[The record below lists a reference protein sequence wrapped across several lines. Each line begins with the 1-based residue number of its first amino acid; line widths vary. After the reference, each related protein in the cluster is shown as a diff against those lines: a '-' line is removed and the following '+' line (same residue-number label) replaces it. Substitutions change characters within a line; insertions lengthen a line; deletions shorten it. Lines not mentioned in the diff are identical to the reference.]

1 MAKRTRHTY
10 SPRKRATILAAAQ
23 RDNLTANDVKKKFGV
38 VPVTYYSWRKKE
50 GLTGDRGRKATL
62 PALRNNGAVFTARV
76 QAKVRAIVPRIVRD
90 EVARSLGAFF
100 ASSRGP
106 GRPRKV
112 LS

>member
-10 SPRKRATILAAAQ
+10 APRTRAAILAAAG
-23 RDNLTANDVKKKFGV
+23 RDGLTANDVKKKFGV

-50 GLTGDRGRKATL
+50 GLTGPRGRKATL
-62 PALRNNGAVFTARV
+62 PALRNNGTAFTAV
-76 QAKVRAIVPRIVRD
+76 QAKGRAIMPRIVRE

-106 GRPRKV
+106 ARPRKA
-112 LS
+112 L

>member
-10 SPRKRATILAAAQ
+10 TPRKRAAILAVAQ
-23 RDNLTANDVKKKFGV
+23 RDGLTANDVKKKFGV

-50 GLTGDRGRKATL
+50 GLTGPRGRKPTL
-62 PALRNNGAVFTARV
+62 PALGSNGAVLTAEVQARV
-76 QAKVRAIVPRIVRD
+76 RALMPTIVRE

-100 ASSRGP
+100 GSSRGP

-112 LS
+112 L